1 MGVVGCRSCGLAE
14 GHFRRDARLRDAN
27 WLTTSFLE
35 GPEGPEGPK
44 DADDA
49 SSCLLLPARASYFLR
64 RSFPVVHRRSPPGRR
79 ARSKLCRSSRSR
91 AHLPSSSAPLC
102 YDSAG
107 FVIGSAVVLHSS
119 QPGIHGPS
127 AVGNQQCEWPAHAC
141 PRRLESAKCLSI
153 HGLAGISPGSLGV
166 RPPASRS

>member
-1 MGVVGCRSCGLAE
+1 MRG
-14 GHFRRDARLRDAN
+14 LRDAN
-27 WLTTSFLE
+27 WLTKSFLE

-49 SSCLLLPARASYFLR
+49 CSCQLLPALPSCFLR

-107 FVIGSAVVLHSS
+107 FVIGSAVVLHFS

-141 PRRLESAKCLSI
+141 PRLSTPAQVCKRLVHAWP
-153 HGLAGISPGSLGV
+153 GWDLAWISRRSPPCFPVLG
-166 RPPASRS
+166 PFL